1 MKSGIYQIK
10 INNSFYIGSSRNIQR
25 RYWEH
30 LWKLKNKKHPN
41 IHLQYLY
48 NKYGEEKFELSIL
61 ENCTINCLIEKE
73 QYWINLLNPNINKA
87 PVAGSTLGLKLTNEQ
102 CENRRIINTGR
113 KHSLETIKKRTD
125 KIKGRKY
132 TEKHKENI
140 SKSMLGK
147 KQNQQTIKKRVE
159 KNKKPVACYDLNYI
173 LIRIYDSAKT
183 AALENNYQAT
193 NITRCCK
200 NKIKTYKNKIW
211 RYLDG

>member
-10 INNSFYIGSSRNIQR
+10 INNSFYIGSSKNIQR

-41 IHLQYLY
+41 IHLQNLY
-48 NKYGEEKFELSIL
+48 NKHGEEKFELFIL
-61 ENCTINCLIEKE
+61 ENCTINCLIERE

-102 CENRRIINTGR
+102 CKNRSKNNIGR
-113 KHSLETIKKRTD
+113 KHSLESIKKRTD

-132 TEKHKENI
+132 TEKHRENI
-140 SKSMLGK
+140 SKSRLGK
-147 KQNQQTIKKRVE
+147 KQNQQTIKNRTE
-159 KNKKPVACYDLNYI
+159 KNKKPIACYDLNYI

-183 AALENNYQAT
+183 AALENNYHAT

-211 RYLDG
+211 RYWDG